1 MVAGDNIAH
10 AWQILRDPGPLANT
24 PGGSAAAAHEAITM
38 TTLPDD
44 RRPADLERLLDVARR
59 LGATV
64 DLDRMLA
71 AIVAAATDLLE
82 CERATVFLYDEA
94 SDELCSR
101 IATGIEDSPISEIR
115 FPASRG
121 LAGAVAQTGRLVN
134 LADAYADPRFNQDF
148 DRASGF
154 RTRSM
159 LAVRLADH
167 DEATVGVLQL
177 LNKRGG
183 AFDRRDEEIAGF
195 LGSQAGV
202 AIQRQR
208 LLDHFAEKQ
217 RIQRDL
223 NLARTIQQGLLPRS
237 NPAVAGFDVAGWNR
251 PADETGGDFFDF
263 LPLADGRLAVAIAD
277 ATGHGIGPALIMA
290 EARAFFRA
298 LVGGPA
304 GLERAVNDMHRL
316 LCLDLPDN
324 RFVTAFCGILDPA
337 SGVVEFLSAGQGPIL
352 HYEAAVGAIRELPAQ
367 GLPLAFFPEASYEG
381 STRITM
387 APGDVLVLLTDG
399 FYEWVRDDG
408 EAFGEERVGEVI
420 RRLHLAPA
428 AEMIAGFYQ
437 AVLDF
442 SGGSRQADDLTAV
455 IVRRIAAAITEAVD
469 DGSGTAAIAA
479 GEAGR

>member
-1 MVAGDNIAH
+1 
-10 AWQILRDPGPLANT
+10 
-24 PGGSAAAAHEAITM
+24 
-38 TTLPDD
+38 
-44 RRPADLERLLDVARR
+44 
-59 LGATV
+59 
-64 DLDRMLA
+64 
-71 AIVAAATDLLE
+71 
-82 CERATVFLYDEA
+82 
-94 SDELCSR
+94 
-101 IATGIEDSPISEIR
+101 
-115 FPASRG
+115 
-121 LAGAVAQTGRLVN
+121 
-134 LADAYADPRFNQDF
+134 
-148 DRASGF
+148 
-154 RTRSM
+154 
-159 LAVRLADH
+159 
-167 DEATVGVLQL
+167 VLQL

-352 HYEAAVGAIRELPAQ
+352 HYEAATGAIRELPAQ